1 MRCASPVDRLA
12 PRRLRARP
20 VIAFLRGRIAALG
33 EDHVVLDVG
42 GVGYL
47 VYIATRTLQQ
57 LPRTGETVELWIETV
72 VREDTIALFGFLE
85 ARERIW
91 FRLLQRV
98 QGVGAKL
105 ALQLLGCFSPDELA
119 AAIVARDRAALAR
132 APGVGQRLA
141 GRLIAELAERVREL
155 PSPSPV
161 REQPAEVTVQGVA
174 AEALAALVRLGFPR
188 AEAASALA
196 RARARLSERAPLE
209 ALLRESLKELAPP

>member
-1 MRCASPVDRLA
+1 MRCASPVDRLT

-155 PSPSPV
+155 PGPSPV

-188 AEAASALA
+188 TEAASALA

>member
-1 MRCASPVDRLA
+1 M
-12 PRRLRARP
+12 
-20 VIAFLRGRIAALG
+20 IAFLRGRIAALG

-188 AEAASALA
+188 TEAASALA

>member
-1 MRCASPVDRLA
+1 M
-12 PRRLRARP
+12 
-20 VIAFLRGRIAALG
+20 IAFLRGRIAALG

-155 PSPSPV
+155 PGPSPM
-161 REQPAEVTVQGVA
+161 REQPAEVTAQGVA